1 MKVGDL
7 VQEKLTMQGGRS
19 SKSWAS
25 IFPCRRPSDEEMSGD
40 RLGRVGIIMEATQ
53 IQMPEGDP
61 DIMAMVLWTGNTDWE
76 IIYPED
82 VIVISEAVQ

>member
-7 VQEKLTMQGGRS
+7 VQEKLIM
-19 SKSWAS
+19 W
-25 IFPCRRPSDEEMSGD
+25 SGD

-53 IQMPEGDP
+53 IPMPEGDP
-61 DIMAMVLWTGNTDWE
+61 YIMGMVLWTGNTDWE

>member
-7 VQEKLTMQGGRS
+7 VQEKLIM
-19 SKSWAS
+19 W
-25 IFPCRRPSDEEMSGD
+25 SGD
-40 RLGRVGIIMEATQ
+40 RLGLVGIIMEATQ
-53 IQMPEGDP
+53 IPMPEGDP
-61 DIMAMVLWTGNTDWE
+61 DIMGMVLWTGNTDWE

>member
-7 VQEKLTMQGGRS
+7 VQEKLRM
-19 SKSWAS
+19 
-25 IFPCRRPSDEEMSGD
+25 CSGTWL
-40 RLGRVGIIMEATQ
+40 RRVGIIMEATQ

>member
-1 MKVGDL
+1 VQVGDL
-7 VQEKLTMQGGRS
+7 VQEKLIM
-19 SKSWAS
+19 W
-25 IFPCRRPSDEEMSGD
+25 SGD

>member
-7 VQEKLTMQGGRS
+7 VQEKLIM
-19 SKSWAS
+19 W
-25 IFPCRRPSDEEMSGD
+25 SGD
-40 RLGRVGIIMEATQ
+40 RLGRIGIIMEATQ

-61 DIMAMVLWTGNTDWE
+61 DIMGMVLWTGNTDWE

>member
-7 VQEKLTMQGGRS
+7 VQEKLIM
-19 SKSWAS
+19 W
-25 IFPCRRPSDEEMSGD
+25 SGD

-61 DIMAMVLWTGNTDWE
+61 DIMGMVLWTGNTDWE

-82 VIVISEAVQ
+82 VIIISEAVQ

>member
-7 VQEKLTMQGGRS
+7 VQEKLIM
-19 SKSWAS
+19 W
-25 IFPCRRPSDEEMSGD
+25 SGA

-53 IQMPEGDP
+53 IPMPEGDP
-61 DIMAMVLWTGNTDWE
+61 DIMGMVLWTGNTDWE

-82 VIVISEAVQ
+82 VIIISEAAQ